1 MPPASLGDFVQAAQ
15 ARALYRAFLRA
26 ARAAPGGAA
35 ADLRDAVR
43 REFGARRSALRD
55 AAKFALADGAVQL
68 KRLRESL
75 GMVV

>member
-1 MPPASLGDFVQAAQ
+1 
-15 ARALYRAFLRA
+15 
-26 ARAAPGGAA
+26 
-35 ADLRDAVR
+35 
-43 REFGARRSALRD
+43 LRD